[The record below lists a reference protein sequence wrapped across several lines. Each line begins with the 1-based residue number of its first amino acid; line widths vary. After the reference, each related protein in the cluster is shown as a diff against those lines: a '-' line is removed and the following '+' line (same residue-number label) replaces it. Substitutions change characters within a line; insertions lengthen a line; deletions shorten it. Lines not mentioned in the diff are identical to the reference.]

1 MLENLPNSNDAKNFK
16 SSFKKSYSSYLKE
29 KLLEKYDECENMLEE
44 QIEVAEVKAFNVFQE
59 ATLNTEANAENEFKE
74 V

>member
-1 MLENLPNSNDAKNFK
+1 MLENLPNSNDAKNF
-16 SSFKKSYSSYLKE
+16 SFKKSYNSYLKE

-59 ATLNTEANAENEFKE
+59 ATLNTEVNAENEFKE